1 MFHSRFLYSFIL
13 FGLLT
18 AGFAQAQIPE
28 SGLICHL
35 TADQGFLNSGLF
47 ESVEAP
53 IPQTP
58 DKQSLIFNQEQ
69 CLKSKKP
76 LLDANCQELT
86 IMSVAQADT
95 SLSLPI
101 LAFRDSDK
109 PFVQLDVDEFN
120 NVRFIVRDA
129 NGTTL
134 RAVQPGC
141 LGQRTIF
148 GGVLSKQGQE
158 SCVRVVHGATIS
170 SPVSGKIS
178 GRLIPSH
185 AFIGGMK
192 LSGGTIYHWKGQMS
206 EILLYNRALSEEE
219 IGQIRA
225 VWTKKYSLKEPVPG
239 NAAEGVGAAGK
250 LDVLSPDSWNILR
263 RDAFNEKNEKIER
276 ELTTDVCVVGAGSAG
291 TAAAIEA
298 AREGARVVLVE
309 RQSQLGGTGAC
320 GMVSNWEGG
329 PGCDLCREFFD
340 RMKALGGAGVARET
354 DCKIAIPHGYK
365 IIGDEPYEIS
375 CVRAKP
381 PKGGYR
387 SVPFKPEAFDK
398 AARDMLNE
406 TTRVTILTENEFFQ
420 AQTSPDKTRV
430 EAILVRDLKSGAVTR
445 VRAKVFVDST
455 GSVWLCRALGC
466 ETFLGIDPKSRF
478 GEESAPETVS
488 ELQLN
493 ALTRCYRVE
502 PRKEPK
508 IEKISPNEIVAFP
521 RCAYITGWADGPRMV
536 NMLPTLPGA
545 ALIEWG
551 YDECM
556 RRTELIVR
564 NHWAFLQQFPEFQ
577 NYELV
582 EIAPMIGIR
591 EDYRVKTKYVLVE
604 NDVFV
609 GWDGQNHPDRIAIA
623 DHPCDIHGKGGGLRH
638 VSTAY
643 GIPYRCLIPDASY
656 KNLLV
661 ACRGAG
667 FSRIA
672 AASCRL
678 QRTMI
683 QLGHAAGVAAAWASQ
698 NESAPGQVEKIDV
711 QKLTEELD
719 AHSRYDY
726 W

>member
-1 MFHSRFLYSFIL
+1 MFYSRVMYFLIL

-18 AGFAQAQIPE
+18 NRFVQAQIPE
-28 SGLICHL
+28 SGLICQL
-35 TADQGFLNSGLF
+35 TADQGFLNSGWF

-53 IPQTP
+53 LQQTSE
-58 DKQSLIFNQEQ
+58 KLSLIFHAAQS
-69 CLKSKKP
+69 LKSTQP
-76 LLDANCQELT
+76 LLGADCRELT
-86 IMSVAQADT
+86 ILAVAQADA

-101 LAFRDSDK
+101 LAFRDSEK
-109 PFVQLDVDEFN
+109 PFVQLDFDEFN
-120 NVRFIVRDA
+120 QFRFIVRDVKGA
-129 NGTTL
+129 TL
-134 RAVQPGC
+134 SATSPGRI
-141 LGQRTIF
+141 GQRTII
-148 GGVLSKQGQE
+148 GGILSKRGQE
-158 SCVRVVHGATIS
+158 SCVRVVHGAAIS
-170 SPVSGKIS
+170 SPVSGKLTGLLVPIN
-178 GRLIPSH
+178 

-192 LSGGTIYHWKGQMS
+192 LSGGAAYHWKGQMS

-219 IGQIRA
+219 VGQIRA
-225 VWTKKYSLKEPVPG
+225 VWTKKYSIKESVSGNSAGLAG
-239 NAAEGVGAAGK
+239 NAETPGGCF
-250 LDVLSPDSWNILR
+250 PDSWNILR
-263 RDAFNEKNEKIER
+263 RDDSNGKNQKIDR
-276 ELTTDVCVVGAGSAG
+276 EMSADVCVVGAGSAG

-309 RQSQLGGTGAC
+309 RQCQLGGTGAS

-340 RMKALGGAGVARET
+340 RMKAIGGAGVAKET
-354 DCKIAIPHGYK
+354 ECKITIPHGYK

-406 TTRVTILTENEFFQ
+406 TTRVAILTENEFFQ
-420 AQTSPDKTRV
+420 AQTSSDKKRV
-430 EAILVRDLKSGAVTR
+430 DAILVRDLKSGAVTR

-478 GEESAPETVS
+478 GEESAPETPP

-502 PRKEPK
+502 PRKNPK
-508 IEKISPNEIVAFP
+508 IEKIEPENIVAFP

-556 RRTELIVR
+556 RRTELTVR
-564 NHWAFLQQFPEFQ
+564 NHWSFLQQFPEFQ

-582 EIAPMIGIR
+582 EIAPMMGIR

-604 NDVFV
+604 NDVFA

-656 KNLLV
+656 ENLLV

-698 NESAPGQVEKIDV
+698 NERAPGQVEKIDI
-711 QKLTEELD
+711 QKLTEKLD